1 MSLILDALRGR
12 RDRSTPRPDANAAQ
26 TDAVLATLGYG
37 RFSPTSPFNRL
48 KRIVGFFAIAI
59 VVGVVLWGGVI
70 WITQAY
76 LTPDGPAQ
84 AVTAK
89 PISVPAARPT
99 PPAPRATAPPA
110 PAVIPPTTAAIP
122 PVAPIAPTTPVPS
135 PALVVTASP
144 PKPTTSPQPASASS
158 QPPITSPPRQA
169 SPRATPPPLSPRP
182 DPAATASAV
191 PARPAVQVQVSRRP
205 EAPDTMPV
213 APTGT
218 PSDTAL
224 SMPART
230 NSVSQPDDHFALA
243 VYNQRIGNFEEA
255 LVHYR
260 AVLRRD
266 ELNAEAHNN
275 LGLLYRDKGLLSD
288 AAKELQR
295 AIAINPRYARAHN
308 NLGVVYLS
316 QKKLDSATA
325 EFREVLSVD
334 PRNIEALVNSR
345 RVCKRSRAPRRGPRG
360 ADESA
365 GA

>member
-1 MSLILDALRGR
+1 
-12 RDRSTPRPDANAAQ
+12 
-26 TDAVLATLGYG
+26 
-37 RFSPTSPFNRL
+37 
-48 KRIVGFFAIAI
+48 
-59 VVGVVLWGGVI
+59 
-70 WITQAY
+70 
-76 LTPDGPAQ
+76 
-84 AVTAK
+84 
-89 PISVPAARPT
+89 
-99 PPAPRATAPPA
+99 
-110 PAVIPPTTAAIP
+110 
-122 PVAPIAPTTPVPS
+122 
-135 PALVVTASP
+135 
-144 PKPTTSPQPASASS
+144 
-158 QPPITSPPRQA
+158 
-169 SPRATPPPLSPRP
+169 
-182 DPAATASAV
+182 
-191 PARPAVQVQVSRRP
+191 
-205 EAPDTMPV
+205 MPV

-230 NSVSQPDDHFALA
+230 NSVSLPDDHFALA

-260 AVLRRD
+260 AVLQRD

-334 PRNIEALVNSR
+334 PRNIEAMVNLAVSAKEAGHRDEARAALTKALELDPRNSDAHYNLALVEDEAGNGAQAVSHYKSFLQYGAAIHADLMADVR
-345 RVCKRSRAPRRGPRG
+345 KRVDLLNR
-360 ADESA
+360 
-365 GA
+365 

>member
-1 MSLILDALRGR
+1 M
-12 RDRSTPRPDANAAQ
+12 
-26 TDAVLATLGYG
+26 
-37 RFSPTSPFNRL
+37 
-48 KRIVGFFAIAI
+48 
-59 VVGVVLWGGVI
+59 
-70 WITQAY
+70 
-76 LTPDGPAQ
+76 
-84 AVTAK
+84 
-89 PISVPAARPT
+89 
-99 PPAPRATAPPA
+99 PAP
-110 PAVIPPTTAAIP
+110 
-122 PVAPIAPTTPVPS
+122 
-135 PALVVTASP
+135 VVTASP
-144 PKPTTSPQPASASS
+144 AKPMTHPQ
-158 QPPITSPPRQA
+158 
-169 SPRATPPPLSPRP
+169 LSPRP
-182 DPAATASAV
+182 DPAATAAAV
-191 PARPAVQVQVSRRP
+191 PARPAVQVQASRRP

-260 AVLRRD
+260 AVLQRD

-334 PRNIEALVNSR
+334 PRNIEALVNLAVSAKEAGHRDEARAALTKALELDSR
-345 RVCKRSRAPRRGPRG
+345 NPDAHYNLALVEDEAGNGALAVSHYKSFLQYGAIAHADLMAEVRKRVDMLNR
-360 ADESA
+360 
-365 GA
+365 